1 MKKKWMMFAAA
12 AMFTMTAAVP
22 AYAGT
27 WRQDA
32 TGWWYENEDGSYLVN
47 RWEWL
52 DENRDGVAESYY
64 FGSNGYLLT
73 NTITPDGFQVNENG
87 AWTVNG
93 AVQTQAAVP
102 DEVVVE
108 VPDVVPAGERQLG
121 VPERVVVDENGT
133 TISYFNGVPYYTY
146 AKDEEPEEPETS
158 GITYEDVDEE
168 ELAYR
173 IIELIN
179 EERVKAGKSE
189 LAVNEEL
196 MENARVRAEEACEK
210 FSHTRPDGTRFDTAI
225 TVDHTIAGENLVL
238 GIQSPLDPTIK
249 EISEGA
255 ASDWMNSPKH
265 KSNLMDYRWDETAV
279 GIYRDGQFFY
289 IIQIFIQN

>member
-1 MKKKWMMFAAA
+1 MKKRLVLAAA
-12 AMFTMTAAVP
+12 AMTLAMSMP

-32 TGWWYENEDGSYLVN
+32 AGWWYQNEDGSYLAN
-47 RWEWL
+47 GWEWL
-52 DENRDGVAESYY
+52 DGNQDGMAESYY
-64 FGSNGYLLT
+64 FDQNGYLMT
-73 NTITPDGFQVNENG
+73 NTITPDGCQVNENG
-87 AWTVNG
+87 AWVVNG

-102 DEVVVE
+102 DEVTVE
-108 VPDVVPAGERQLG
+108 VPDVVTEGKRQMG

-146 AKDEEPEEPETS
+146 AKDEEPEETETNG
-158 GITYEDVDEE
+158 GITYEEIDVD

-173 IIELIN
+173 IIDLVN

-189 LAVNEEL
+189 LMVNEEL
-196 MENARVRAEEACEK
+196 MENARVRAEEAGEK
-210 FSHTRPDGTRFDTAI
+210 TSHTRPDGTRFDTAI

-238 GIQSPLDPTIK
+238 ALQEPSYPTVV
-249 EISEGA
+249 EVSEYA
-255 ASDWMNSPKH
+255 VNNWMNSSKH
-265 KSNLMDYRWDETAV
+265 KRNLLDYRWDETAV

-289 IIQIFIQN
+289 VIQMFIQN